1 MEMALDDPSD
11 RPEGTRSFNE
21 ALSRITFA
29 RCPPFPAD
37 VFHMVLADY
46 KATMLML
53 SAQLDRCELRA
64 SRAEERET
72 SLAKRLHVR
81 AGARAGG
88 ATGRR
93 RYDVTAV
100 SCSRRRVTKRWDW
113 RPRSS
118 QRRRTLLIWRFC
130 TRGRRTPD
138 GTLG

>member
-1 MEMALDDPSD
+1 MLGPSD
-11 RPEGTRSFNE
+11 RPEGQR
-21 ALSRITFA
+21 AVR
-29 RCPPFPAD
+29 PPHHAVTPFLAD

-93 RYDVTAV
+93 RNDVTAV
-100 SCSRRRVTKRWDW
+100 SRSRRRVTKR
-113 RPRSS
+113 
-118 QRRRTLLIWRFC
+118 
-130 TRGRRTPD
+130 
-138 GTLG
+138 

>member
-53 SAQLDRCELRA
+53 S
-64 SRAEERET
+64 EERTRKPERVPSPPPT
-72 SLAKRLHVR
+72 PFPAATTTGTDGRTHTRRKPRRGGMTALA
-81 AGARAGG
+81 AMEASAR
-88 ATGRR
+88 R
-93 RYDVTAV
+93 
-100 SCSRRRVTKRWDW
+100 
-113 RPRSS
+113 
-118 QRRRTLLIWRFC
+118 
-130 TRGRRTPD
+130 
-138 GTLG
+138 